1 MNSKPLYE
9 VRKISNLKD
18 MIEQSAKLY
27 GSKPAFL
34 VKQKGNSAYIPKT
47 FKEYKNDIDAIGTAL
62 VSLGLKGKK
71 IALIGENRYEWAT
84 TYLGVCNGT
93 GIIVP
98 LDKELP
104 QNEIENC
111 LLRSH
116 ADAIIFS
123 GSVSKNIASI
133 LKNITTCKYFINMDI
148 AEDSDGQMSYDRLL
162 KKGYDLIKSG
172 NREFLDAVID
182 NEIMNMLL
190 FTSGTTDKSKAVML
204 SHRNIAENLMAMCS
218 MLYIDEKDVFLS
230 VLPAH
235 HTYECTCGFLCQ
247 MYRGC
252 TIAFCEGLRHIVK
265 NLSESKCT
273 MMNGVPLVFESIYK
287 QLMHQVSKKP
297 GGAKKLK
304 FGIKLCNALDKLG
317 IDVRKKLFAEI
328 HQALGGHLRL
338 FISGAAAIDPEVAK
352 GFRNIGI
359 MLVQGYGLTECA
371 PIVGLNRDC
380 WFKDDAAGLP
390 LPGLK
395 VVIHNP
401 NAEGV
406 GEIKVSGPSVMMG
419 YYENKEATD
428 EVIREGWFYTGDMGY
443 LDSDGF
449 IHITGRM
456 KNVIITKNGK
466 NVYPEEIE
474 TLLNRS
480 DYIKESLVFGK
491 NDNGD
496 VVVWAQIVPDREKI
510 EEDFK
515 NAILG
520 TGDVQA
526 VINQEVKRINKEL
539 VTYKYVKEF
548 TLRDTEFEKTTTKK
562 IKRYQE
568 LNKGE

>member
-1 MNSKPLYE
+1 MKSKPLYE

-18 MIEQSAKLY
+18 MIEQSAGLY

-34 VKQKGNSAYIPKT
+34 VKQKGNSAYAPIT
-47 FKEYKNDIDAIGTAL
+47 YKKYKDDIDALGTAL
-62 VSLGLKGKK
+62 ISLGLKDKK

-123 GSVSKNIASI
+123 GSVSKNISSI
-133 LKNITTCKYFINMDI
+133 LKNITTCKYYINMDI
-148 AEDSDGQMSYDRLL
+148 DEDSDGQMSYGRLL
-162 KKGYDLIKSG
+162 EKGYDLIKNG
-172 NREFLDAVID
+172 NRDFLDVVID
-182 NEIMNMLL
+182 NEKMNILL

-252 TIAFCEGLRHIVK
+252 TVAFCEGLRHIVK

-273 MMNGVPLVFESIYK
+273 VMNGVPLVFESIYK

-304 FGIKLCNALDKLG
+304 FGIKLSNALGKLG
-317 IDVRKKLFAEI
+317 IDVRRKLFAEI

-359 MLVQGYGLTECA
+359 QLVQGYGLTECA

-395 VVIHNP
+395 VAIDNP
-401 NAEGV
+401 NAESV

-428 EVIREGWFYTGDMGY
+428 EVIRDGWFYTGDMGY

-491 NDNGD
+491 NDNDD
-496 VVVWAQIVPDREKI
+496 VVVCAQIVPEREKI

-515 NAILG
+515 NGVLGSSDAI
-520 TGDVQA
+520 TI
-526 VINQEVKRINKEL
+526 INQEVKRINKGL

>member
-1 MNSKPLYE
+1 MVKNKPLYE
-9 VRKISNLKD
+9 VRQISNLKD
-18 MIEQSAKLY
+18 MIEQSAGLY

-34 VKQKGNSAYIPKT
+34 VKQKGSSAYTPIS
-47 FKEYKNDIDAIGTAL
+47 FKKYKDDIDALGTAL
-62 VSLGLKGKK
+62 ISLGLKGKK
-71 IALIGENRYEWAT
+71 VALIGENRYEWAT
-84 TYLGVCNGT
+84 TYLAVCNGT

-123 GSVSKNIASI
+123 GAVSKNILSI
-133 LKNITTCKYFINMDI
+133 LKNVTSCKYYINMDI
-148 AEDSDGQMSYDRLL
+148 DEDTDGQMSYGRLL
-162 KKGYDLIKSG
+162 EKGYDLVRNG
-172 NREFLDAVID
+172 NRDFLDAVLD
-182 NEIMNMLL
+182 NEQMNILL
-190 FTSGTTDKSKAVML
+190 FTSGTTDKAKAVML
-204 SHRNIAENLMAMCS
+204 SHRNITENLMAMCS

-252 TIAFCEGLRHIVK
+252 TVAFCEGLRHIVK

-273 MMNGVPLVFESIYK
+273 VMNGVPLVFESIYK
-287 QLMHQVSKKP
+287 QLMNQVSKRP

-304 FGIKLCNALDKLG
+304 FGIKISNALGKLG

-328 HQALGGHLRL
+328 HKALGGHLRL

-359 MLVQGYGLTECA
+359 QLVQGYGLTECA

-395 VVIHNP
+395 VEIDNP
-401 NAEGV
+401 NAEGI

-428 EVIREGWFYTGDMGY
+428 QVIRNGWFYTGDMGY

-449 IHITGRM
+449 IHITGRL

-491 NDNGD
+491 NDSED
-496 VVVWAQIVPDREKI
+496 VVVCAQIVPDRDKI

-515 NAILG
+515 NGILNSSDA
-520 TGDVQA
+520 DVI
-526 VINQEVKRINKEL
+526 INQEVKRINKEL

-568 LNKGE
+568 LKK